1 MGFLALEI
9 IIVIVLIV
17 ANGIFAMSEMALVSS
32 RKSRLQQLANEGS
45 ASAQAALDLA
55 NHPDRFLSTVQIGIT
70 MIGIIAGAFGGAT
83 LSGHLATLIGENIP
97 SLAPYATAIG
107 FTIVVATITY
117 LSLIVGELVPKRIAL
132 TMPETISAF
141 MAKPM
146 SILSLIASPLV
157 GILSVSTAVVFKLF
171 KIDRPIDQP
180 VSEEELKLLIEH
192 GTTAGV
198 FEATEKELVERVF
211 RLGDR
216 RAVSLMTP
224 RPDLFWLDIN
234 DSEEQ
239 ILNEIAGSKYS
250 RFPVCDDQID
260 NVVGI
265 LKAKEYLAGK
275 LLRPEST
282 IAEYLTKPLYVPE
295 TSSAFHLLAILKK
308 ENTHVA
314 FIIDEFGAIEGMA
327 TTNDFLDALA
337 GEPTLQELD
346 DALVLE
352 RSDGSLLVDGS
363 LLFDEFVTRTGYRSP
378 DNSRGDHQTVAGLL
392 LRLFGQI
399 PACGDIIESG
409 GFRFEVVDMD
419 RRRIDKIL
427 VTDRRKAGDD
437 R

>member
-9 IIVIVLIV
+9 IIVIILII

-32 RKSRLQQLANEGS
+32 RKSRLQQLAAEGS

-70 MIGIIAGAFGGAT
+70 TIGIIAGAFGGAT
-83 LSGHLATLIGENIP
+83 LSGQIATFIGENVP

-107 FTIVVATITY
+107 FTIVVAAITY

-132 TMPETISAF
+132 TMPESISAF

-146 SILSLIASPLV
+146 SILSRVASPLV
-157 GILSVSTAVVFKLF
+157 AVLSFSTAIVFKLF

-192 GTTAGV
+192 GTTAGI

-234 DSEEQ
+234 DTEEQ
-239 ILNEIAGSKYS
+239 ILMEIAGSKYS
-250 RFPVCDDQID
+250 RFPVCDGQID

-275 LLRPEST
+275 LLRPDST
-282 IAEYLTKPLYVPE
+282 ISNYLTTPLYVPE
-295 TSSAFHLLAILKK
+295 TSSAFHLLGILKK

-314 FIIDEFGAIEGMA
+314 FIIDEFGAIEGMV
-327 TTNDFLDALA
+327 TSNDFLDALA
-337 GEPTLQELD
+337 GEPTLSETD
-346 DALVLE
+346 EALILE
-352 RSDGSLLVDGS
+352 RTDGSLLVDGS
-363 LLFDEFVTRTGYRSP
+363 LPIDEFVTRTGYRSP
-378 DNSRGDHQTVAGLL
+378 DGGRGDYQTVAGLL

-399 PACGDIIESG
+399 PSCGDTILSG
-409 GFRFEVVDMD
+409 GFLFEVVDMD

-427 VTDRRKAGDD
+427 VVDRRSAEADI
-437 R
+437 

>member
-9 IIVIVLIV
+9 IIVVVLII

-107 FTIVVATITY
+107 FTLVVAAITY

-146 SILSLIASPLV
+146 SVLSKIASPLV
-157 GILSVSTAVVFKLF
+157 WLLSISTTSIFRLF
-171 KIDRPIDQP
+171 GIDRPVDQP
-180 VSEEELKLLIEH
+180 VSEEELKLLIAH

-198 FEATEKELVERVF
+198 FEATERDLVERVF

-234 DSEEQ
+234 DNEEQ
-239 ILNEIAGSKYS
+239 ILAEIAGAKYS

-265 LKAKEYLAGK
+265 VKAKEYLAGK
-275 LLRPEST
+275 LLHPEST
-282 IAEYLTKPLYVPE
+282 IRDYLTKPLYVPE
-295 TSSAFHLLAILKK
+295 TSTAFQLLALLKK

-314 FIIDEFGAIEGMA
+314 FIIDEFGAIEGLV
-327 TTNDFLDALA
+327 TSNDFLEALA
-337 GEPTLQELD
+337 GEPIASESD
-346 DALVLE
+346 EAMILE
-352 RSDGSLLVDGS
+352 RSDGTFLVDGS
-363 LLFDEFVTRTGYRSP
+363 LSIHDFVSRTGYKLAEGVPR
-378 DNSRGDHQTVAGLL
+378 DYQTLAGLL
-392 LRLFGQI
+392 LQLFGHI
-399 PACGDIIESG
+399 PATGNTVESS
-409 GFRFEVVDMD
+409 GFKFEIVDMD

-427 VTDRRKAGDD
+427 VTDHRNAGED